1 VVEAFAREASIVDT
15 KAAPAYDGG
24 LLNDSF
30 TPMRA
35 TAFFLALL
43 AFSTTTLAQSR
54 DAKYVEEL
62 NTWRVKA
69 DTSLR
74 RDTGWLTLA
83 GRWELKLGVNKIGAA
98 KDNDIVFPE
107 GVAPDYFGEVQVAGT
122 QATLKLNAGYTMRT
136 EQQGGE
142 EFSERVMESDAAKMK
157 WLHRDRLALTTFK
170 HPAGKMIL
178 RIADQENIVRKNFQ
192 GRMWFDV
199 ATAMNVPAT
208 FVAYPAGKKQK
219 IVNVLGEITDEEVAG
234 RLEFVV
240 NGRKVSFDALGEP
253 KDKELFIIFND
264 QTASTD
270 GNGSYPAGRF
280 LVVNRPAKGSN
291 KTTVDFN
298 RAYNPPCAFSA
309 YTSCPLP
316 PEQNQLK
323 VKISAGEKYRG

>member
-1 VVEAFAREASIVDT
+1 MRYILISMFSFALVSAS
-15 KAAPAYDGG
+15 
-24 LLNDSF
+24 
-30 TPMRA
+30 
-35 TAFFLALL
+35 
-43 AFSTTTLAQSR
+43 LAQTVGT
-54 DAKYVEEL
+54 KYVDEISA
-62 NTWRVKA
+62 WRAKA

-83 GRWELKLGVNKIGAA
+83 GRWELKPGVNKIGAA

-107 GVAPDYFGEVQVAGT
+107 GVAPDYFGEVHVAGT

-142 EFSERVMESDAAKMK
+142 EFSERMMESDAAKMK

-178 RIADQENIVRKNFQ
+178 RIADQENVVRKNFQ

-219 IVNVLGEITDEEVAG
+219 IVNVLGEITDEDVAG
-234 RLEFVV
+234 RLEFLV

-264 QTASTD
+264 QTASSD
-270 GNGSYPAGRF
+270 GKGSYPAGRF

>member
-1 VVEAFAREASIVDT
+1 
-15 KAAPAYDGG
+15 
-24 LLNDSF
+24 
-30 TPMRA
+30 MRA
-35 TAFFLALL
+35 PFFSLVFLAI
-43 AFSTTTLAQSR
+43 ATTTFAQTPG
-54 DAKYVEEL
+54 AKYVDEV
-62 NTWRVKA
+62 NAWRAKL

-83 GRWELKLGVNKIGAA
+83 GRWELKQGVNRIGTA

-107 GVAPDYFGEVQVAGT
+107 GVAPDYFGEVNVQGT

-136 EQQGGE
+136 EQKGGE
-142 EFSERVMESDAAKMK
+142 EFSERVMEADAAKMK

-178 RIADQENIVRKNFQ
+178 RIADQENSVRKNFQ

-199 ATAMNVPAT
+199 ATGMNVPAT
-208 FVAYPAGKKQK
+208 FVPYPAGKKQK
-219 IVNVLGEITDEEVAG
+219 IVNVLGEITDEDVAG

-280 LVVNRPAKGSN
+280 LVVNRPAAGGN

-316 PEQNQLK
+316 PEQNLLK

>member
-1 VVEAFAREASIVDT
+1 MKLLPTNMRASLLFFASFAFVSAAFA
-15 KAAPAYDGG
+15 
-24 LLNDSF
+24 
-30 TPMRA
+30 
-35 TAFFLALL
+35 
-43 AFSTTTLAQSR
+43 QSPQ
-54 DAKYVEEL
+54 AKYVEEL
-62 NTWRVKA
+62 NAWRAKA
-69 DTSLR
+69 ETSLK

-83 GRWELKLGVNKIGAA
+83 GRWELKQGVNRIGVA
-98 KDNDIVFPE
+98 KDNDIVFPA
-107 GVAPDYFGEVQVAGT
+107 GVAPDYFGEVNVQGT
-122 QATLKLNAGYTMRT
+122 QATLKLNPGLTMRT
-136 EQQGGE
+136 EQKGGE
-142 EFSERVMESDAAKMK
+142 EFSERVMEADAAKMK

-178 RIADQENIVRKNFQ
+178 RIADQESDVRKNFQ
-192 GRMWFDV
+192 GRLWFDV
-199 ATAMNVPAT
+199 SSAMKVPAA

-264 QTASTD
+264 QTAASD
-270 GNGSYPAGRF
+270 GKGSYPAGRF
-280 LVVNRPAKGSN
+280 LVVNRPEKGSN

-323 VKISAGEKYRG
+323 VRIEAGEKYRG